1 MKAPIIEIFSS
12 FQGEGLLIG
21 QRQIFVRFAGCNL
34 NCNYCDTGDSKSEK
48 SGVLMTPQEV
58 TDEINKIVTPD
69 CKAISFTG
77 GEPSLYPEFISEVS
91 KNFDLDIMLETN
103 GTLPDNIDLIDELDL
118 VSLDIKLPEHF
129 DGDFDEEIFLNEI
142 KSLNLLI
149 SKSINVYCKV
159 VILPSTK
166 IKSFKEVVE
175 KLSENISN
183 KSDLKIIIQPSSPL
197 GEWKDINFKL
207 FEFSEVVGQYFDVST
222 IPQIHK
228 ILDIEWIF
236 LFLILDFIFKI
247 AIVK

>member
-34 NCNYCDTGDSKSEK
+34 NCNYCDTNDSKSEK
-48 SGVLMTPQEV
+48 SGKLMTPEMV
-58 TDEINKIVTPD
+58 TEEINKILTPD

-77 GEPSLYPEFISEVS
+77 GEPSLYPDFINEVS
-91 KNFDLDIMLETN
+91 KNFNLSIMLKTN
-103 GTLPDNIDLIDELDL
+103 GTLPDNIDLLNKLDI

-142 KSLNLLI
+142 KSLNLLRE
-149 SKSINVYCKV
+149 KSINVYCKV

-175 KLSENISN
+175 KLSENISS
-183 KSDLKIIIQPSSPL
+183 KSNLKIIIQPSSPL
-197 GEWKDINFKL
+197 GEWKNINYRL
-207 FEFSEVVGQYFDVST
+207 FEFSEVVGQYFEVST

-228 ILDIEWIF
+228 ILDIE
-236 LFLILDFIFKI
+236 
-247 AIVK
+247 

>member
-34 NCNYCDTGDSKSEK
+34 NCNYCDTNDSKSEK
-48 SGVLMTPQEV
+48 SGKLMTPEEV
-58 TDEINKIVTPD
+58 SEEINEILTPD

-77 GEPSLYPEFISEVS
+77 GEPSLYPDFINEVS
-91 KNFDLDIMLETN
+91 KNFNLNIMLETN
-103 GTLPDNIDLIDELDL
+103 GTLPDNIDLLNKLDI

-142 KSLNLLI
+142 KSLNLLRE
-149 SKSINVYCKV
+149 KSINVYCKV

-175 KLSENISN
+175 KLSENISS
-183 KSDLKIIIQPSSPL
+183 KSNLKIIIQPSSPL
-197 GEWKDINFKL
+197 GEWKNINYRL
-207 FEFSEVVGQYFDVST
+207 FEFSEVVGQYFEVST

-228 ILDIEWIF
+228 ILDIE
-236 LFLILDFIFKI
+236 
-247 AIVK
+247 

>member
-1 MKAPIIEIFSS
+1 MKAPVIEIFSS

-21 QRQIFVRFAGCNL
+21 ERQIFVRFAGCNL
-34 NCNYCDTGDSKSEK
+34 NCNYCDTNDSKSEK
-48 SGVLMTPQEV
+48 SGKLMTPSEV
-58 TDEINKIVTPD
+58 LEEINEILTPD
-69 CKAISFTG
+69 CKSISFTG

-91 KNFDLDIMLETN
+91 RHTDLNIMLETN
-103 GTLPDNIDLIDELDL
+103 GTLPDNISSIEKLDM

-129 DGDFDEEIFLNEI
+129 DGEFDECIFLNEI
-142 KSLNLLI
+142 KSLNLLM

-175 KLSENISN
+175 KLSENISS
-183 KSDLKIIIQPSSPL
+183 KSNLKIIIQPSSPL

-207 FEFSEVVGQYFDVST
+207 FEFSEVVGQYFEVST

-228 ILDIEWIF
+228 ILDIE
-236 LFLILDFIFKI
+236 
-247 AIVK
+247 

>member
-34 NCNYCDTGDSKSEK
+34 NCNYCDTNDSKSEK
-48 SGVLMTPQEV
+48 SGKLMTPEEV
-58 TDEINKIVTPD
+58 SEEINEILTPD

-77 GEPSLYPEFISEVS
+77 GEPSLYPDFINEVS
-91 KNFDLDIMLETN
+91 KNFNLNIMLETN
-103 GTLPDNIDLIDELDL
+103 GTLPDNIDLLNKLDI

-142 KSLNLLI
+142 KSLNLLRE
-149 SKSINVYCKV
+149 KSINVYCKV

-175 KLSENISN
+175 KLSENISS
-183 KSDLKIIIQPSSPL
+183 KSNLKIIIQPSSPL
-197 GEWKDINFKL
+197 GEWKNINYKL
-207 FEFSEVVGQYFDVST
+207 FEFSEVVGQYFEVST

-228 ILDIEWIF
+228 ILDIE
-236 LFLILDFIFKI
+236 
-247 AIVK
+247 

>member
-34 NCNYCDTGDSKSEK
+34 NCNYCDTNDSKSEK
-48 SGVLMTPQEV
+48 SGTLMTPQEV
-58 TDEINKIVTPD
+58 SEEINKILTPD
-69 CKAISFTG
+69 CKTISFTG

-91 KNFDLDIMLETN
+91 KNFNLNIMLETN
-103 GTLPDNIDLIDELDL
+103 GTLPNNIDLIDKLDM

-142 KSLNLLI
+142 KSLNLLMA
-149 SKSINVYCKV
+149 KSINVYCKV

-166 IKSFKEVVE
+166 IKSFKGVVE
-175 KLSENISN
+175 KLSENISS
-183 KSDLKIIIQPSSPL
+183 KSNLKIIIQPSSPL
-197 GEWKDINFKL
+197 GEWKNINFKL
-207 FEFSEVVGQYFDVST
+207 FEFSEVVGQYFEVST

-228 ILDIEWIF
+228 ILDIE
-236 LFLILDFIFKI
+236 
-247 AIVK
+247 

>member
-34 NCNYCDTGDSKSEK
+34 NCNYCDTNDSKSEK
-48 SGVLMTPQEV
+48 SGKLMTPEMV
-58 TDEINKIVTPD
+58 TEEINKILTPD

-77 GEPSLYPEFISEVS
+77 GEPSLYPGFINEVS
-91 KNFDLDIMLETN
+91 KNFNLSIMLETN
-103 GTLPDNIDLIDELDL
+103 GTLPDNIDLLNKLDI

-142 KSLNLLI
+142 KSLNLLRE
-149 SKSINVYCKV
+149 KSINVYCKV

-175 KLSENISN
+175 KLSENISS
-183 KSDLKIIIQPSSPL
+183 KSNLKIIIQPSSPL
-197 GEWKDINFKL
+197 GEWKNINYKL
-207 FEFSEVVGQYFDVST
+207 FEFSEVVGQYFEVST

-228 ILDIEWIF
+228 ILDIE
-236 LFLILDFIFKI
+236 
-247 AIVK
+247 

>member
-12 FQGEGLLIG
+12 FQGEGLWIG
-21 QRQIFVRFAGCNL
+21 ERQIFVRFAGCNL
-34 NCNYCDTGDSKSEK
+34 NCNYCDTNDSKSTK
-48 SGVLMTPQEV
+48 SGILMTPQEV
-58 TDEINKIVTPD
+58 LEEINKILTPD
-69 CKAISFTG
+69 CKTISFTG

-91 KNFDLDIMLETN
+91 KSTDLNIMLETN
-103 GTLPDNIDLIDELDL
+103 GTLPENINSIERLDM

-129 DGDFDEEIFLNEI
+129 DGEFDESIFLNEI

-149 SKSINVYCKV
+149 SKSKNVYCKV

-175 KLSENISN
+175 KLSQNISN
-183 KSDLKIIIQPSSPL
+183 KSNLKIIIQPSSPL

-207 FEFSEVVGQYFDVST
+207 FEFSEVVGQYFEVST

-228 ILDIEWIF
+228 ILDIE
-236 LFLILDFIFKI
+236 
-247 AIVK
+247 

>member
-1 MKAPIIEIFSS
+1 MKAPVIEIFSS

-21 QRQIFVRFAGCNL
+21 ERQIFVRFAGCNL
-34 NCNYCDTGDSKSEK
+34 NCNYCDTNDSKSEK
-48 SGVLMTPQEV
+48 SGKLMTPSEV
-58 TDEINKIVTPD
+58 LEEINKLLTPD
-69 CKAISFTG
+69 CKSISFTG

-91 KNFDLDIMLETN
+91 RHTDLNIMLETN
-103 GTLPDNIDLIDELDL
+103 GTLPDKISSIEKLDM

-129 DGDFDEEIFLNEI
+129 DGEFDESIFLNEI
-142 KSLNLLI
+142 KSLNLLM

-175 KLSENISN
+175 KLSQNISN
-183 KSDLKIIIQPSSPL
+183 KSNLKIIIQPSSPL

-228 ILDIEWIF
+228 ILDIE
-236 LFLILDFIFKI
+236 
-247 AIVK
+247 

>member
-1 MKAPIIEIFSS
+1 
-12 FQGEGLLIG
+12 
-21 QRQIFVRFAGCNL
+21 
-34 NCNYCDTGDSKSEK
+34 
-48 SGVLMTPQEV
+48 
-58 TDEINKIVTPD
+58 
-69 CKAISFTG
+69 
-77 GEPSLYPEFISEVS
+77 
-91 KNFDLDIMLETN
+91 
-103 GTLPDNIDLIDELDL
+103 
-118 VSLDIKLPEHF
+118 LDIKLPEHF

-228 ILDIEWIF
+228 ILDIE
-236 LFLILDFIFKI
+236 
-247 AIVK
+247 